1 MLPHPNWP
9 SPPLF
14 MVKLS
19 VFISSTQRRNRI
31 HFCFKGKWSVKTQKT
46 LSLTLCSWGL
56 LSLSLLSLGWQ
67 MSFFKEHPHQLF
79 FFTSFHTL
87 LFLHLPLNI
96 SDFPISTRP
105 TSLFIF
111 YILYGQFHPD
121 LFTANS
127 PVFLK
132 YTTASNLCPQP
143 NFRNLAIS
151 FNLTCSTLN
160 LST

>member
-1 MLPHPNWP
+1 MLPYPNWP

-19 VFISSTQRRNRI
+19 VFISSTRCRNRI
-31 HFCFKGKWSVKTQKT
+31 HFCFKGKWSVNN
-46 LSLTLCSWGL
+46 SENSFITLCPRGF
-56 LSLSLLSLGWQ
+56 SLSLLFLGWQ
-67 MSFFKEHPHQLF
+67 VGFFKEHPHQPF
-79 FFTSFHTL
+79 FFTSFHRL
-87 LFLHLPLNI
+87 LFLHLPLSI
-96 SDFPISTRP
+96 SDFLISIRP

-121 LFTANS
+121 LLTGNS
-127 PVFLK
+127 VFLE

-143 NFRNLAIS
+143 NFRNLAIR
-151 FNLTCSTLN
+151 FNLVCSTLN